1 MLVIWLLEK
10 FNICK
15 ELGNAIQ
22 DRLVILLKARFKS
35 TRELGNAT
43 QNMPVSAFWERDN
56 SIKSL

>member
-1 MLVIWLLEK
+1 LLAIFK
-10 FNICK
+10 FCK
-15 ELGNAIQ
+15 ELGNAVQ

-56 SIKSL
+56 SSKFP